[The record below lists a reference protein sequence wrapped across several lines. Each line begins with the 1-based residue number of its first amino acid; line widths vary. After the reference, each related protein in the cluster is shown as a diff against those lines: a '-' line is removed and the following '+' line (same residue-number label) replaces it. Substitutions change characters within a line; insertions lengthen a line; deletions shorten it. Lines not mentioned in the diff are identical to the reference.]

1 MQEAEGRLANAAR
14 LTVLGELATSIAHEI
29 RQPLGAILANTEA
42 AQLMLDTGPTDE
54 KQLAELR
61 EILDD
66 IQRED
71 LRASAV
77 IHHIRSLM
85 QHRPPLMEALSMN
98 TIVRDVVRFVAPEAR
113 DRHVRVDLDL
123 SDSLP
128 SVSGDRVQLQQVLM
142 NLIVNGI
149 DAISETPDAVRTL
162 WIRTSGRDGEV
173 VVEVKDAGHGIASEV
188 LSRLFQSFVTTR
200 RDGLG
205 LGLSLSRTIMESHG
219 GRITAENNPHRG
231 ATFRCVLPTL
241 SEAAV
246 ASRPPGRTA

>member
-1 MQEAEGRLANAAR
+1 
-14 LTVLGELATSIAHEI
+14 
-29 RQPLGAILANTEA
+29 
-42 AQLMLDTGPTDE
+42 MLDSGPTDE

-61 EILDD
+61 DILDD

-85 QHRPPLMEALSMN
+85 QHRPPLMESLSMN
-98 TIVRDVVRFVAPEAR
+98 TIVRDVVRFVAPDAR
-113 DRHVRVDLDL
+113 DRRVRIDMDL

-128 SVSGDRVQLQQVLM
+128 SVHGDKVQLQQVLL

-149 DAISETPDAVRTL
+149 DAIAETPEAVRTL
-162 WIRTSGRDGEV
+162 WIRTFGRDGEV
-173 VVEVKDAGHGIASEV
+173 VVEIKDAGHGLAPEV

-205 LGLSLSRTIMESHG
+205 LGLSLSRSIMEAHG

-241 SEAAV
+241 PVEV
-246 ASRPPGRTA
+246 AMNRLPGRTA